1 MTLLVN
7 SCSVDFPLIR
17 MGWSK
22 MVATL
27 VVFAFSAVM
36 HEVIISVPFRYI
48 AGHAFIGMLAQAP
61 LILLTKFMDRRYD
74 NAFIG
79 NAVFWCSFCVF
90 GQPMGIILYYFDLW
104 KAAQAG
110 VIAL

>member
-1 MTLLVN
+1 
-7 SCSVDFPLIR
+7 

-22 MVATL
+22 TIATL

-36 HEVIISVPFRYI
+36 HEVIISLPFRYI

-61 LILLTKFMDRRYD
+61 LIMVTKYMDRRFD

-90 GQPMGIILYYFDLW
+90 GQPMGIILYYYDLW
-104 KAAQAG
+104 KAAQG
-110 VIAL
+110 TPLVL

>member
-1 MTLLVN
+1 
-7 SCSVDFPLIR
+7 

-22 MVATL
+22 AIATL

-36 HEVIISVPFRYI
+36 HEVIISLPFRYI

-61 LILLTKFMDRRYD
+61 LIMLTKYMDRRYD

-90 GQPMGIILYYFDLW
+90 GQPMGIILYYYDLW
-104 KAAQAG
+104 KASQAG
-110 VIAL
+110 AIVL